1 MAISMAMVLGLACT
15 FYIYVA
21 IRWYREVL
29 VIRREARRA
38 SSAMVLSF
46 ARAPGGSMTV
56 RAPQDIQR
64 YGADA
69 EIKEKRYKG
78 REVVEMDQSKDG
90 KQQKRVVA

>member
-1 MAISMAMVLGLACT
+1 MAIPMAAILGLAIT

-38 SSAMVLSF
+38 SSAMGLSF
-46 ARAPGGSMTV
+46 ARAPQGSMAA
-56 RAPQDIQR
+56 RATEGIQR
-64 YGADA
+64 YGADV

-78 REVVEMDQSKDG
+78 REVVEMGQSKDG